1 MTFYG
6 TSHIINTLQLEQH
19 TYREEKMNEIN
30 TLAQSLIPVASTA
43 FVAGVFLAVIIAA
56 GRVAFKLAPFILALG
71 AAAYFFGG

>member
-1 MTFYG
+1 
-6 TSHIINTLQLEQH
+6 
-19 TYREEKMNEIN
+19 MNEIN